1 MSHRFVRRAVTAAVL
16 AASLALAAPAHAA
29 GLRGPDPASLFEQ
42 ARQWLAK
49 LWPGEGR
56 VQSGQEKAGM
66 GVDPNGAPTPGT
78 TATSCTECERGAG
91 VDPNG

>member
-29 GLRGPDPASLFEQ
+29 GLRGPDPASFFEQ
-42 ARQWLAK
+42 ARQWMAK
-49 LWPGEGR
+49 LWSGEGTTVR
-56 VQSGQEKAGM
+56 EKRRLEI
-66 GVDPNGAPTPGT
+66 DPGGAPAPV
-78 TATSCTECERGAG
+78 TATSCTKCEAGAG